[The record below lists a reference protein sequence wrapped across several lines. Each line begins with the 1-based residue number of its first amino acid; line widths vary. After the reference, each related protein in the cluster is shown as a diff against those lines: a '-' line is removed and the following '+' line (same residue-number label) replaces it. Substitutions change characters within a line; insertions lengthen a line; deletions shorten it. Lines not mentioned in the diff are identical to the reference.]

1 MVAELAS
8 ISTVTIDGKS
18 SDLDSTSK
26 HHKRPKW
33 IQTATRESIYSVLD
47 SNENITTKSF
57 PPNIHSK
64 IVLISAVKDESNQN
78 LENEQLELPYRLS
91 SQNKA
96 SSILEVE
103 DENTL
108 YSVVRKPKKVRLLET
123 PSEANEEVIRSVD
136 KIRDIDPNER
146 HERQQLDHKDVS
158 RRVEVRKWLY
168 DTPKQSLSNSLEMY
182 FDHSGYENSW
192 PDQENLVA
200 LPRGVVGLVGPYRI
214 YSNPNERREYMLQEE
229 ELVEEVMNSASKRVQ
244 EEENKDEHRQRA
256 KWKIRED
263 DEETLVPD
271 IRNLSGFVETKTDI
285 AKMENNDWKN
295 ERESVMKVNK
305 SDCVEGILFGKEEC
319 AVDVP
324 DTVSAISTTSMKEK
338 WGEKISY
345 NNLARYL
352 RIFIIL

>member
-1 MVAELAS
+1 
-8 ISTVTIDGKS
+8 
-18 SDLDSTSK
+18 
-26 HHKRPKW
+26 
-33 IQTATRESIYSVLD
+33 
-47 SNENITTKSF
+47 
-57 PPNIHSK
+57 
-64 IVLISAVKDESNQN
+64 
-78 LENEQLELPYRLS
+78 
-91 SQNKA
+91 
-96 SSILEVE
+96 
-103 DENTL
+103 
-108 YSVVRKPKKVRLLET
+108 
-123 PSEANEEVIRSVD
+123 
-136 KIRDIDPNER
+136 
-146 HERQQLDHKDVS
+146 
-158 RRVEVRKWLY
+158 
-168 DTPKQSLSNSLEMY
+168 MY